1 MDNNMIDYDPQTI
14 IFRTSDKG
22 IDFLKVHREFEE
34 KFSWHC
40 YRNTYKVHETVSEIK
55 RK

>member
-34 KFSWHC
+34 KFSCHC
-40 YRNTYKVHETVSEIK
+40 YRKRKVHETVSEIK